1 MRTKV
6 TKGVAAALALT
17 LLFGCSNGNGN
28 SGGSSGSGEAG
39 ASASAGGEKQQEVVK
54 IKVAASIAA
63 AEPNGV
69 MQNPVA
75 KTIEKE
81 LGIQMD
87 MTAVGAD
94 FGEKLNAMIASNDLP
109 DLFWVPDPAKQIPMM
124 VKANQLYEL
133 DDLLAQYGD
142 NITSDPSGKAMIEL
156 HKKTLSPDGK
166 LYTIGMLRGATTAG
180 TQPLGANFI
189 RWDLYKQL
197 GYPKLENFDTDLLNV
212 LAEMQ
217 KLEPKNKDGQ
227 KVYAIGGWFA
237 DGLGWG
243 DWPITYTLSF
253 TEGKGYLTSD
263 RTVYYDLA
271 TNEISP
277 NNDLKDK
284 NGMFWRSLKFYNKA
298 NQMGIL
304 DPESFT
310 QKSDKY
316 EEKVKSGRYLYN
328 VPGWLVTDINSHYE
342 KAGMPDKGMVALPP
356 MNTDAFMLINNL
368 ASGGRTFAISKN
380 AKNPEKAMQLLNWL
394 SSYENARTV
403 WNGPEGENWNM
414 ENGKPVPTD
423 DYLQQS
429 SSDLA
434 FNKRTGA
441 LMYYHFVGF
450 GSGTVDPK
458 TGVPVNLF
466 EWSDKAVSRQLKPVH
481 QDMLEHYKADSL
493 FDLYSSKVKVYQ
505 ENALYRLG
513 ELPENLKTQGT
524 NLQNYTFKNIFNL
537 ILAKDDAEFE
547 KLQNNFIAGLDD
559 FKVDDIFAYWH
570 DKAVEQQ
577 QELAPIFEL
586 LKQQ

>member
-1 MRTKV
+1 MKKKMIAGLAV
-6 TKGVAAALALT
+6 TLALT
-17 LLFGCSNGNGN
+17 AVVGCSNGNEGN
-28 SGGSSGSGEAG
+28 TTPSVGTNES
-39 ASASAGGEKQQEVVK
+39 GGEKKETVTLK
-54 IKVAASIAA
+54 IAASIAA

-75 KTIEKE
+75 KQIEEE
-81 LGIQMD
+81 LGIKMD

-109 DLFWVPDPAKQIPMM
+109 DLFWVPDPSKQIPMM
-124 VKANQLYEL
+124 VKAGQILEL
-133 DDLLAQYGD
+133 DDLLAEYGD
-142 NITSDPSGKAMIEL
+142 NFTSDPSGQAMIEL
-156 HKKTLSPDGK
+156 QKKTVSPDGK
-166 LYTIGMLRGATTAG
+166 LYTIGMLRGATTGG

-217 KLEPKNKDGQ
+217 KLEPTNKDGQ
-227 KVYAIGGWFA
+227 KAYAIGGWFA
-237 DGLGWG
+237 DGQGWG
-243 DWPITYTLSF
+243 DWPITYTLTF

-263 RTVYYDLA
+263 RTVYYDIA

-284 NGMFWRSLKFYNKA
+284 NGMFWRTVKFYNKA

-328 VPGWLVTDINSHYE
+328 VPGWLVTDINNNFE
-342 KAGMPDKGMVALPP
+342 KADMPDKGMVALPP
-356 MNTDAFMLINNL
+356 MNTDGFMLINNL
-368 ASGGRTFAISKN
+368 APGGRTFAISKN
-380 AKNPEKAMQLLNWL
+380 AKHPEKAMELLNWL

-403 WNGPEGENWNM
+403 WNGLEGENWTM
-414 ENGKPVPTD
+414 EQGKPVPTD
-423 DYLQQS
+423 EYLQQS
-429 SSDLA
+429 ASDLA

-441 LMYYHFVGF
+441 LMYHHFVGF
-450 GSGTVDPK
+450 GAGVVDPE
-458 TGVPVNLF
+458 TGVPVNLY

-481 QDMLEHYKADSL
+481 KDMLEHYNADSL

-513 ELPENLKTQGT
+513 ELPDDLKTQGT
-524 NLQNYTFKNIFNL
+524 NLQGYTFKNIFKL
-537 ILAKDDAEFE
+537 VLAKDDAEFAKMQDE
-547 KLQNNFIAGLDD
+547 FIAGLDD
-559 FKVDDIFAYWH
+559 YKIDEIFAYWQA
-570 DKAVEQQ
+570 KAKEQQ
-577 QELAPIFEL
+577 QELAPIFDL
-586 LKQQ
+586 LQQK